1 MSDVLTGEPISLQPP
16 FFRPS
21 HAHPL
26 KRHALFL
33 FGAQLLLE
41 AGSFIPLQPPFFR
54 PSHVHPLR
62 RHFFFFLS
70 PPQRPSRVDSPA
82 ATTVDSSQ
90 LPLHMHPDL
99 SHVFRLLMRGHVRGS
114 ARLLQPASA
123 P

>member
-41 AGSFIPLQPPFFR
+41 LSYLESVLAG
-54 PSHVHPLR
+54 VMT
-62 RHFFFFLS
+62 
-70 PPQRPSRVDSPA
+70 PA
-82 ATTVDSSQ
+82 AREVCRGLRAPLLAAAGEASSGGPGVGGLQRELERTQ
-90 LPLHMHPDL
+90 LNWLCLAGKKTPLHT
-99 SHVFRLLMRGHVRGS
+99 
-114 ARLLQPASA
+114 
-123 P
+123 